1 MLGISGFTYI
11 LGALIVFF
19 FSMNFFLGP
28 GWLGGVIGVPG
39 TGSIKDV
46 SDSFPGT
53 VDLSSPEFRL

>member
-1 MLGISGFTYI
+1 MFGINGFTYI

-28 GWLGGVIGVPG
+28 GWLGGVVGLQG
-39 TGSIKDV
+39 TGSINGV

-53 VDLSSPEFRL
+53 VDLSSPEFLL